1 MGIASKSAPALS
13 GVSNVAAGK
22 DHSGMRITPGPRVI
36 QSPAEWPKAAG
47 ATTTCK
53 TKRGL
58 AEMISRQ
65 KERIRPA
72 TDHVLGGD
80 WAITPLLTCGD
91 NVGLEMADIAI
102 EAGYSAIG
110 ETGATMAAYYCLTG
124 EAIYRNLE
132 IQTTH
137 YFRAGS
143 LWTIPPRT
151 RFRFTALFPIRL
163 IAVAPARPEAD
174 SGADDAP
181 YFPLI
186 SR

>member
-1 MGIASKSAPALS
+1 
-13 GVSNVAAGK
+13 
-22 DHSGMRITPGPRVI
+22 
-36 QSPAEWPKAAG
+36 
-47 ATTTCK
+47 
-53 TKRGL
+53 
-58 AEMISRQ
+58 MISRQ

-80 WAITPLLTCGD
+80 WAITPLLTSGD
-91 NVGLEMADIAI
+91 NVGLELADIAI

-110 ETGATMAAYYCLTG
+110 ETGATVAAYYCLTG

-174 SGADDAP
+174 SGTDDAP

-186 SR
+186 SK